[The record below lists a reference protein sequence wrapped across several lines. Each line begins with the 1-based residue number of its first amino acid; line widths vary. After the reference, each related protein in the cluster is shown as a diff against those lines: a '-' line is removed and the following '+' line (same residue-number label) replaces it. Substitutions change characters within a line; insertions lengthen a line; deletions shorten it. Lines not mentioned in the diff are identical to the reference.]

1 MTKTGDFEADVR
13 SRYYSWIQDQ
23 RWLNRKDPAVRDLLL
38 DTWHDDFTAYL
49 ILEGVPD
56 QYASR
61 VASCAYEQSH
71 SGGYEEVLNS
81 AQDLI
86 EIFKTR

>member
-61 VASCAYEQSH
+61 VASCAYEQGH
-71 SGGYEEVLNS
+71 SGGYAEVLNS
-81 AQDLI
+81 AEDLI

>member
-1 MTKTGDFEADVR
+1 MTKTDDFEVDVR
-13 SRYYSWIQDQ
+13 GGYYGWIQDQ
-23 RWLNRKDPAVRDLLL
+23 RWLNRKDPAVQDLLL
-38 DTWHDDFTAYL
+38 DTWHDDFIAYL
-49 ILEGVPD
+49 ILQGVPD

-71 SGGYEEVLNS
+71 SGGYGEVLNS

-86 EIFKTR
+86 EIFKTP